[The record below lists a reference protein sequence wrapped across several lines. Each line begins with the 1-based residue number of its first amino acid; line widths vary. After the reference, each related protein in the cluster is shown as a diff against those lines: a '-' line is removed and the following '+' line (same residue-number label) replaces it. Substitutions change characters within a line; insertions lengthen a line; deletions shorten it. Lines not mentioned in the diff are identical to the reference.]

1 MEDNKINS
9 LFQYMELLEYNI
21 MAFGNFNSNK
31 RKDMLKKIKR
41 LTILSIKSGL
51 DIDKILKEIG
61 ILKKIED
68 NEKDYL
74 KKDIKKEKHDIDE
87 ICNSFYKNDLNEKI
101 INFIKK
107 QKNKIYERDNKQPN
121 QEEQKALNKQMLN
134 KKRNKKSY

>member
-74 KKDIKKEKHDIDE
+74 KKDIKKEKDDIDE
-87 ICNSFYKNDLNEKI
+87 ICNSLYKNDLNEKI

>member
-61 ILKKIED
+61 TLKKTED
-68 NEKDYL
+68 NDKDYL
-74 KKDIKKEKHDIDE
+74 KKEIQKEKDDIDE
-87 ICNSFYKNDLNEKI
+87 ICNSLFKNDLNQKI

-107 QKNKIYERDNKQPN
+107 YKNKIYERDNKQSN
-121 QEEQKALNKQMLN
+121 QEEQKVLNKQMLN
-134 KKRNKKSY
+134 KKRNKKNY

>member
-74 KKDIKKEKHDIDE
+74 KKDIKKEKDDIDE
-87 ICNSFYKNDLNEKI
+87 ICNSLYKNDLNEKI

-121 QEEQKALNKQMLN
+121 QEEQKAFNKQRLN

>member
-21 MAFGNFNSNK
+21 MAYGNFNSNR
-31 RKDMLKKIKR
+31 RKDMIKKLKR
-41 LTILSIKSGL
+41 LTILAIKSGL

-74 KKDIKKEKHDIDE
+74 KKDIIKEKDDIDE
-87 ICNSFYKNDLNEKI
+87 ICNSLYKNDLNDKI

-107 QKNKIYERDNKQPN
+107 QKSKIYERDNKQSN
-121 QEEQKALNKQMLN
+121 QEEQKVLNKQMLN

>member
-21 MAFGNFNSNK
+21 MAYGNFNSNR
-31 RKDMLKKIKR
+31 RKDMIKKLKR
-41 LTILSIKSGL
+41 LTILAIKSGL

-74 KKDIKKEKHDIDE
+74 KKDIIKEKDDIDE
-87 ICNSFYKNDLNEKI
+87 ICNSLYKNDLNDKI
-101 INFIKK
+101 ITFIKK
-107 QKNKIYERDNKQPN
+107 QKSKIYERDNKQSN
-121 QEEQKALNKQMLN
+121 QEEQKVLNKQMLN

>member
-21 MAFGNFNSNK
+21 MAYGNFNSNR
-31 RKDMLKKIKR
+31 RKDMIKKLKR
-41 LTILSIKSGL
+41 LTILAIKSGL

-74 KKDIKKEKHDIDE
+74 KKDIIKEKDDIDE
-87 ICNSFYKNDLNEKI
+87 ICNSLYKNDLNDKI

-107 QKNKIYERDNKQPN
+107 QKSKIYERDNKQSN
-121 QEEQKALNKQMLN
+121 QEEQNVLNKQMLN

>member
-21 MAFGNFNSNK
+21 MAYGNFNSNR
-31 RKDMLKKIKR
+31 RKDIIKKLKR
-41 LTILSIKSGL
+41 LTILAIKSGL

-74 KKDIKKEKHDIDE
+74 KKDIIKEKDDIDE
-87 ICNSFYKNDLNEKI
+87 ICNSLYKNDLNDKI

-107 QKNKIYERDNKQPN
+107 QKSKIYERDNKQSN
-121 QEEQKALNKQMLN
+121 QEEQKVLNKQMLN

>member
-21 MAFGNFNSNK
+21 MAYGNFNSNR
-31 RKDMLKKIKR
+31 RKDMIKKLKR
-41 LTILSIKSGL
+41 LTILAIKSGL

-74 KKDIKKEKHDIDE
+74 KKDIIKEKDDIDE
-87 ICNSFYKNDLNEKI
+87 ICNSLYKNDLNQKI

-107 QKNKIYERDNKQPN
+107 YKNKIYERDNKQSN
-121 QEEQKALNKQMLN
+121 QEEQKVLNKQMLN
-134 KKRNKKSY
+134 KKRNKKNY

>member
-1 MEDNKINS
+1 MEENKINS

-21 MAFGNFNSNK
+21 MAYGNFNSNR
-31 RKDMLKKIKR
+31 RKDMIKKLKR
-41 LTILSIKSGL
+41 LTILAIKSGL

-74 KKDIKKEKHDIDE
+74 KKDIIKEKDDIDE
-87 ICNSFYKNDLNEKI
+87 ICNSLYKNDLNDKI

-107 QKNKIYERDNKQPN
+107 QKSKIYERDNKQSN
-121 QEEQKALNKQMLN
+121 QEEQKVLNKQMLN

>member
-21 MAFGNFNSNK
+21 MAYGHFNSNR
-31 RKDMLKKIKR
+31 RKDIIKKLKR
-41 LTILSIKSGL
+41 LTILAIKSGL

-74 KKDIKKEKHDIDE
+74 KKDIIKEKDDIDE
-87 ICNSFYKNDLNEKI
+87 ICNSLYKNDLNDKI

-107 QKNKIYERDNKQPN
+107 QKSKIYERDNKQSN
-121 QEEQKALNKQMLN
+121 QEEQKVLNKQMLN

>member
-21 MAFGNFNSNK
+21 MAYGNFNSNR
-31 RKDMLKKIKR
+31 RKDMIKKLKR
-41 LTILSIKSGL
+41 LTILAIKSGL

-74 KKDIKKEKHDIDE
+74 KKDIIKEKDDIDE
-87 ICNSFYKNDLNEKI
+87 ICNSLYKNDLNQKI

-107 QKNKIYERDNKQPN
+107 QKSKIYERDNKQSN
-121 QEEQKALNKQMLN
+121 QEEQKVLNKQMLN

>member
-61 ILKKIED
+61 TLKKTED
-68 NEKDYL
+68 NDKDYL

>member
-21 MAFGNFNSNK
+21 MAYGNFNSNR
-31 RKDMLKKIKR
+31 RKDIIKKLKR
-41 LTILSIKSGL
+41 LTILAIKSGL

-74 KKDIKKEKHDIDE
+74 KKDIKKEKDDIDE
-87 ICNSFYKNDLNEKI
+87 ICNSLYKNDLNEKI

>member
-1 MEDNKINS
+1 MEDHKRKS
-9 LFQYMELLEYNI
+9 LLQYMELLEYNI
-21 MAFGNFNSNK
+21 MAYGNFNSNR
-31 RKDMLKKIKR
+31 RKDMIKKLKR
-41 LTILSIKSGL
+41 LTILAIKSGL

-74 KKDIKKEKHDIDE
+74 KKDIIKEKDDIDE
-87 ICNSFYKNDLNEKI
+87 ICNSLYKNDLNDKI

-107 QKNKIYERDNKQPN
+107 QKSKIYERDNKQSN
-121 QEEQKALNKQMLN
+121 QEEQKVLNKQMLN

>member
-1 MEDNKINS
+1 
-9 LFQYMELLEYNI
+9 
-21 MAFGNFNSNK
+21 
-31 RKDMLKKIKR
+31 MLKKIKR

-74 KKDIKKEKHDIDE
+74 KKDIKKEKDDIDE
-87 ICNSFYKNDLNEKI
+87 ICNSLYKNDLNEKI

>member
-74 KKDIKKEKHDIDE
+74 KKDIKKEKDDIDE
-87 ICNSFYKNDLNEKI
+87 ICNSLYKNDLNEKI

-134 KKRNKKSY
+134 KKKKKKSY

>member
-21 MAFGNFNSNK
+21 MAYGNFNSNR
-31 RKDMLKKIKR
+31 RKDMIKKLKR
-41 LTILSIKSGL
+41 LTILAIKSGL

-74 KKDIKKEKHDIDE
+74 KKDIIKEKDDIDE
-87 ICNSFYKNDLNEKI
+87 ICNSLYKNDLNDKI

-107 QKNKIYERDNKQPN
+107 QKSKIYERDNKQSN
-121 QEEQKALNKQMLN
+121 QEEQKVLNKQMLN
-134 KKRNKKSY
+134 KKRNKKNY